1 MDHHLFPEEII
12 ENSQE
17 HNFSTHSVRSRIIY
31 STIVLSLIGMIATLP
46 FIYTDV
52 GVRSQGMVRPVTE
65 VVQIASPVSAQI
77 ASLNAVENSRV
88 YKGDI
93 ILKLDDSD
101 IRQQLFL
108 NRSRFEQLTLFIAD
122 ITTLTESTF
131 AQSVPVD
138 ELKTARFKREA
149 LEYLQQLTNQ
159 QQLIDQQK
167 RLLERETSL
176 YKRDA
181 ISLAS
186 IEERQHNL
194 QFEENK
200 LKLLAEQKQN
210 SWKREKLVLQ
220 KEIEEIEA
228 QFSQLKSESRRYV
241 VRSPVTGTLQN
252 TNGVLENSFVFVNQA
267 IGEISPDTTLIAEV
281 YVPPSEIGLLRPGLP
296 VRFQIDAYDHN
307 QWGTA
312 TGKIESISTDILV
325 SENTP
330 MFKVRCSIDQTHLE
344 LSNGFRGEIKKGM
357 TFQARFVINRRSLF
371 QLLYDNMDDWL
382 NPSWPATQDSRS
394 QLTQRQESL

>member
-1 MDHHLFPEEII
+1 MDHHLFPKEII

-17 HNFSTHSVRSRIIY
+17 HNFSVHSVRSRIIY
-31 STIVLSLIGMIATLP
+31 STIVLSLIGMFAILP

-65 VVQIASPVSAQI
+65 VIQIASPVSAQI
-77 ASLNAVENSRV
+77 TSLYAMENSRV
-88 YKGDI
+88 QKGDI
-93 ILKLDDSD
+93 IIKLDDSD
-101 IRQQLFL
+101 IRQQLNF
-108 NRSRFEQLTLFIAD
+108 NRSRFKRLTLFIAD
-122 ITTLTESTF
+122 IMTLTESTSVL
-131 AQSVPVD
+131 SVPVD
-138 ELKTARFKREA
+138 DLKTARYKREA
-149 LEYLQQLTNQ
+149 LEYLQQLASQ

-167 RLLERETSL
+167 RLLEREMSL

-200 LKLLAEQKQN
+200 LMLLAEQKRN

-220 KEIEEIEA
+220 KEREEIEA
-228 QFSQLKSESRRYV
+228 EFSQLSSESRRYV
-241 VRSPVTGTLQN
+241 VQSPITGTLQN
-252 TNGVLENSFVFVNQA
+252 TNGLLENSFVFVNQA
-267 IGEISPDTTLIAEV
+267 IGEISPDTTLLAEV
-281 YVPPSEIGLLRPGLP
+281 YVRPNEIGLLRPGLP

-330 MFKVRCSIDQTHLE
+330 MFKVRCSIDQTYLE
-344 LSNGFRGEIKKGM
+344 LSNGFKGEIKKGM

-382 NPSWPATQDSRS
+382 NPSWSATQDNNSR
-394 QLTQRQESL
+394 LTHRN

>member
-1 MDHHLFPEEII
+1 MNKELFPKEII

-17 HNFSTHSVRSRIIY
+17 HNFSIHSVRSRVIY
-31 STIVLSLIGMIATLP
+31 STIVLSLIGMFALLP

-65 VVQIASPVSAQI
+65 VIQIASPVSAQI
-77 ASLNAVENSRV
+77 TSLQAKENSRV
-88 YKGDI
+88 QKGDI
-93 ILKLDDSD
+93 LLKLDDAD
-101 IRQQLFL
+101 IQQQLRF
-108 NRSRFEQLTLFIAD
+108 NRSRFEQLSNFIQD
-122 ITTLTESTF
+122 LNTLTKSVSI
-131 AQSVPVD
+131 QSVPID
-138 ELKTARFKREA
+138 DLKTVRFKQET
-149 LEYLQQLTNQ
+149 LEFRQQLENQ

-167 RLLERETSL
+167 RLLERETNL
-176 YKRDA
+176 YNRDA
-181 ISLAS
+181 ISLLS
-186 IEERQHNL
+186 LEERQHQL

-200 LKLLAEQKQN
+200 LKLLTEQQFN
-210 SWKREKLVLQ
+210 RWNREKDTFQ
-220 KEIEEIEA
+220 KERDEIEA
-228 QFSQLKSESRRYV
+228 TFNQLSNEKRRYV
-241 VRSPVTGTLQN
+241 IHSPVTGTLQN
-252 TNGVLENSFVFVNQA
+252 TNGLLENSFVFVNQA

-281 YVPPSEIGLLRPGLP
+281 YVLPNEIGLLRPGLP

-330 MFKVRCSIDQTHLE
+330 MFKVRCSIDQTYLE
-344 LSNGFRGEIKKGM
+344 LSNGFKGEIKKGM

-382 NPSWPATQDSRS
+382 NPSWSATQDNNSR
-394 QLTQRQESL
+394 LTHINQSS

>member
-1 MDHHLFPEEII
+1 MDHHLFPKEII

-17 HNFSTHSVRSRIIY
+17 HNFSVHSVRSRIIY
-31 STIVLSLIGMIATLP
+31 STIVLSLIGMFAILP

-65 VVQIASPVSAQI
+65 VIQIASPVSAQI
-77 ASLNAVENSRV
+77 TSLYAMENSRV
-88 YKGDI
+88 QKGDI
-93 ILKLDDSD
+93 IIKLDDSD
-101 IRQQLFL
+101 IRQQLNF
-108 NRSRFEQLTLFIAD
+108 NRSRFKRLTLFIAD
-122 ITTLTESTF
+122 IMTLTES
-131 AQSVPVD
+131 ASVLSVPVD
-138 ELKTARFKREA
+138 DLKTARYKREA
-149 LEYLQQLTNQ
+149 LEYLQQLASQ

-167 RLLERETSL
+167 RLLEREMSL

-200 LKLLAEQKQN
+200 LMLLAEQKRN

-220 KEIEEIEA
+220 KEREEIEA
-228 QFSQLKSESRRYV
+228 EFSQLSSESRRYV
-241 VRSPVTGTLQN
+241 VQSPITGTLQN
-252 TNGVLENSFVFVNQA
+252 TNGLLENSFVFVNQA
-267 IGEISPDTTLIAEV
+267 IGEISPDTTLLAEV
-281 YVPPSEIGLLRPGLP
+281 YVRPNEIGLLRPGLP

-330 MFKVRCSIDQTHLE
+330 MFKVRCSIDQTYLE
-344 LSNGFRGEIKKGM
+344 LSNGFKGEIKKGM

-382 NPSWPATQDSRS
+382 NPSWSATQDNNSR
-394 QLTQRQESL
+394 LTHRN